1 MAENAP
7 PGSPKPD
14 APKSDWARVAVWAVI
29 ALFLTTNV
37 FIFLKSCREMPGQ
50 VIDKAGQLLEKGG
63 KALADVASAFHQGR
77 ITIEFVSYASSIHPT
92 HHLQFATLKQR
103 EIFTRKDEAST
114 AFGYVPLPEVIV
126 EARAP
131 VEFTY
136 YLDLNARWQIV
147 LQDGVVQVLAPGNGR
162 APARNA
168 SRVWLTVNVGRTAC
182 NNAAAAV
189 TCGAAMEVPL
199 LLHAPVVAPPVERM
213 ATPGAVM
220 AIPLPTLLKLAS
232 APDTSLAAT
241 ATAPRQLAGAELD
254 TSAPLPLPAA
264 TTGSTPRAMRMSN
277 AS

>member
-147 LQDGVVQVLAPGNGR
+147 LQDGVVQVLAPPIRFNT
-162 APARNA
+162 PAVDA
-168 SRVWLTVNVGRTAC
+168 SAIHYEIRKDSTFRSS
-182 NNAAAAV
+182 AAALEGLKQSITILAKDRARENINLV
-189 TCGAAMEVPL
+189 RETGRRQTVEFVENWLMKSFSDGKKY
-199 LLHAPVVAPPVERM
+199 PVKVFFADEKLPDGIRRDD
-213 ATPGAVM
+213 ATP
-220 AIPLPTLLKLAS
+220 L
-232 APDTSLAAT
+232 
-241 ATAPRQLAGAELD
+241 R
-254 TSAPLPLPAA
+254 
-264 TTGSTPRAMRMSN
+264 
-277 AS
+277 